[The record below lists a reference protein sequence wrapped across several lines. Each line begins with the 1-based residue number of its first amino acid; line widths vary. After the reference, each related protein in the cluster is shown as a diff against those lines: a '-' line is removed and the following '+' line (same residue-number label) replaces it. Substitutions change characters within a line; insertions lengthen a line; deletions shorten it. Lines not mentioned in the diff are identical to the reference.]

1 MSYEEATRILQET
14 YQREQEHKQKVLDRR
29 RRRGEI
35 IEGEQLTHAEKNA
48 RMMAFLWVVPSLSL
62 LCHAN
67 TVSERISQ
75 RIQTSKTTATT
86 TMRTKTRMEK
96 MRTADPRGLMRTI
109 RTTVLRVRI
118 LSSQTTMT
126 YPLSSASTKHGF
138 PGPFPEKSRLRQ

>member
-1 MSYEEATRILQET
+1 MQAGGMSYEEATQILQET
-14 YQREQEHKQKVLDRR
+14 FQREQEHKQKVLDRR

-86 TMRTKTRMEK
+86 TMRTRNKLLGARSTP
-96 MRTADPRGLMRTI
+96 PRNYITHENVKENHSLF
-109 RTTVLRVRI
+109 V
-118 LSSQTTMT
+118 Q
-126 YPLSSASTKHGF
+126 
-138 PGPFPEKSRLRQ
+138 